1 MEDVVEN
8 IRDTLEEHP
17 RTSLTRLA
25 LQTGVPRSTCHKI
38 VKKNLHFHPYKV
50 TTVQELLPNEP
61 ESRIN
66 YFNWFQNNLNNDR
79 LLDLSFFS
87 DEAWCHVSG
96 YVNSQNVRYW
106 SSENPHVF
114 VEAPLHPMKVG
125 VWIAVSRR
133 RLIGPIFFHQTINAE
148 RYRELILNEFINQLD
163 DEELQYGYF
172 QQDGATP
179 HTTQANLQYLSDFFG
194 DRVISRGTNTPWP
207 PRSPDLTPLDFSVLK
222 NEVYKRQMNNLNQL
236 MEEITNCCRN
246 INEQMLQNI
255 FENKKMRVR
264 AISLIFIVTFF

>member
-1 MEDVVEN
+1 
-8 IRDTLEEHP
+8 L
-17 RTSLTRLA
+17 
-25 LQTGVPRSTCHKI
+25 K
-38 VKKNLHFHPYKV
+38 
-50 TTVQELLPNEP
+50 
-61 ESRIN
+61 
-66 YFNWFQNNLNNDR
+66 
-79 LLDLSFFS
+79 
-87 DEAWCHVSG
+87 
-96 YVNSQNVRYW
+96 

-172 QQDGATP
+172 QQDVATP

-207 PRSPDLTPLDFSVLK
+207 PRSPDLTPLDFSVFGYLK

-255 FENKKMRVR
+255 FENKRVR
-264 AISLIFIVTFF
+264 RYSEQNGGHFEPFL

>member
-1 MEDVVEN
+1 
-8 IRDTLEEHP
+8 
-17 RTSLTRLA
+17 
-25 LQTGVPRSTCHKI
+25 
-38 VKKNLHFHPYKV
+38 
-50 TTVQELLPNEP
+50 
-61 ESRIN
+61 
-66 YFNWFQNNLNNDR
+66 
-79 LLDLSFFS
+79 
-87 DEAWCHVSG
+87 
-96 YVNSQNVRYW
+96 
-106 SSENPHVF
+106 VF

-125 VWIAVSRR
+125 VWIADLRR

-207 PRSPDLTPLDFSVLK
+207 PRSPDLTPLEFSVFGYLK
-222 NEVYKRQMNNLNQL
+222 NEMYKRQMNNLNQL

-264 AISLIFIVTFF
+264 RYLQQNGGHFEPFL